1 MIKIVQVSVS
11 VMRHLINEVYVQVV
25 VVVMRQTVIK
35 IVMRIV
41 LVKL

>member
-1 MIKIVQVSVS
+1 MIV
-11 VMRHLINEVYVQVV
+11 RFAQVV

-41 LVKL
+41 LVMR